1 MSVRETYYSTHRGIN
16 VYQRTLGLTIRY
28 VAYYAGDE
36 YVASEPDTVYAWI
49 DRRLGPEEEAPEE
62 GPLEVYVEDYRGC
75 SIYASTETGLYHT
88 LCVPGFSGSLSEVKD
103 RIDAYQEAQV
113 EELKEEEV
121 TEEEEEPIIPVVIV
135 EAPALPFYAAWLKP
149 IVEYLGALT
158 ENVMNYATLK
168 LAPLKDGVLALVTL
182 PADIITALNEGI
194 PALFQKTRNKG
205 ADIATETLKEVVH
218 GTEPWMSEIEAALG
232 EVQSGAFDVLNKA
245 VADGTAAAGD
255 GDPGASV
262 EALEAMKARILQVA
276 IANFTLH
283 AIVESGSLGQMEF
296 MKDLD
301 PMVIS
306 KFGLDQIVSRATL
319 LPIEKAVL
327 TPAEQAYNRAYPNM
341 IPAASNLIEMVV
353 KEVIPLDRFKAEM
366 LKLGFKESW
375 SQAIWDAHFIPPDY
389 TQIREALYRGVVTAE
404 QYQALKRLVDL
415 DPRFDT
421 IWDGL
426 LEQVPPLSELVNQR
440 VKEVLDQGTFTR
452 YVGYYGL
459 SPEWAERI
467 WAAHFIP
474 PTLGDLLT
482 AWRRGVI
489 DTARLDELMVIV
501 DLDPRFKDV
510 FDTRRYVDPS
520 VTQARFMFE
529 TGAIDE
535 TRVHEIV
542 LRNGYNEQDAA
553 DITHWI
559 IGFQERRFRTSY
571 LQALATGATYDA
583 YTEEEVEEAVTEA
596 GYTPEVSEWLIKG
609 AAARE
614 ATRAARLKA
623 PSPKLLSLGDL
634 KKAYMQDLLTEDEY
648 RRDLLMKGY
657 ETGEVDLLVQLL
669 NAEKVTTIAGGKKVA
684 LSQAELLNAWRYEQ
698 VSEDHVRIELSL
710 RGLSEDEINIL
721 IETKKRQWGMI

>member
-1 MSVRETYYSTHRGIN
+1 MTEEPGFQVYRGVAIASRELDDVKSYLAVIRGTTYEAGSVNEVKR
-16 VYQRTLGLTIRY
+16 
-28 VAYYAGDE
+28 
-36 YVASEPDTVYAWI
+36 WI
-49 DRRLGPEEEAPEE
+49 DSILGPVLEEAPPEE
-62 GPLEVYVEDYRGC
+62 TQTYQVAHDERIATYHGC
-75 SIYASTETGLYHT
+75 IIYLKTTAGLYWT
-88 LCVPGFSGSLSEVKD
+88 PCVPTLLSSYPSI
-103 RIDAYQEAQV
+103 RRAI
-113 EELKEEEV
+113 EELKGVAPPER
-121 TEEEEEPIIPVVIV
+121 EEPEPVITVELV
-135 EAPALPFYAAWLKP
+135 EAPALPFYAAWLAP

-158 ENVMNYATLK
+158 ANVVNYATTK
-168 LAPLKDGVLALVTL
+168 MAPLKDGILALVTL
-182 PADIITALNEGI
+182 PADIIAALNEGL
-194 PALFQKTRNKG
+194 PGLFQKTRNKG
-205 ADIATETLKEVVH
+205 ADIVTSTLKEVVH
-218 GTEPWMSEIEAALG
+218 GTEPWMEDMQASLA
-232 EVQSGAFDVLNKA
+232 EVQSGSFDVLNKA
-245 VADGTAAAGD
+245 LADGAEAAGD
-255 GDPGASV
+255 GDLAASV
-262 EALEAMKARILQVA
+262 EALEALKARILQVC

-283 AIVESGSLGQMEF
+283 AAVEAGTLGQMEF

-301 PMVIS
+301 PLVIS

-327 TPAEQAYNRAYPNM
+327 TPAEQAYNRAYPNV
-341 IPAASNLIEMVV
+341 IPAASELIGMVV

-366 LKLGFKESW
+366 LKLGFREEW
-375 SQAIWDAHFIPPDY
+375 SQAIWDAHYIPPDY
-389 TQIREALYRGVVTAE
+389 TQIRDALYRGIVTRE
-404 QYQALKRLVDL
+404 QYDNLKVLVDL
-415 DPRFDT
+415 DPRFDL

-440 VKEVLDQGTFTR
+440 VKEVLDQATFTR

-482 AWRRGVI
+482 AWRRKII
-489 DTARLDELMVIV
+489 DTTRLDELMVIV
-501 DLDPRFKDV
+501 DLDPRFKDI

-535 TRVHEIV
+535 ARVHEIV
-542 LRNGYNEQDAA
+542 LRNGYNDQDAA

-559 IGFQERRFRTSY
+559 ISFQERRFRTSY

-583 YTEEEVEEAVTEA
+583 YTEDEVLEAVTGA
-596 GYTPEVSEWLIKG
+596 GYTPDVSEWLIK
-609 AAARE
+609 AAEARE

-648 RRDLLMKGY
+648 RRDLLVKGY
-657 ETGEVDLLVQLL
+657 ETGEVELLVTLL
-669 NAEKVTTIAGGKKVA
+669 NVEKVTVEAGGKKIA
-684 LSQAELLNAWRYEQ
+684 LSQAELLNAWRYNQ
-698 VSEDHVRIELSL
+698 VTEDYVRIELGL

-721 IETKKRQWGMI
+721 IETKKVQWGLT